1 MYLFSKMFFKDFVA
15 NPGEALVHLKQH
27 NSRFAYPF
35 VRLVVFWRV
44 VFSEYLHNQCIT
56 RGSALAYAMLVTL
69 IPLVTSATYMVAGFV
84 DVQPVQV
91 RSFFSFLLP
100 FAPNALLEYVT
111 SFLVNA
117 QQIRGIGLF
126 VLIVVA
132 VGLFSGVEAA
142 FNGIWKVAR
151 SRSFF
156 IRLRAFTMVMVYAP
170 VLFLLSF
177 QFRRSA
183 WFDFVSG
190 YFLPLDIVPFL
201 LMVLAFS
208 SIIWFVPTTR
218 VNLKSAFAG
227 GAVAGIL
234 FELERSEFSR
244 FVQLSSQ
251 TKTIYGTLW
260 ILPLF
265 LVSLFL
271 IALIILLG
279 AQVAYV
285 QQNFN
290 ALLRTQKRW
299 DRRISDYKT
308 YVTMRIMIDCVAA
321 FMKKRKPPTIRLFSS
336 MYEVTDAQAMGIV
349 TWLIHEGLLHAVG
362 APTMGFIPTRDFSQT
377 PVWDIITMIE
387 NQGRK
392 ISVFPDDAVRE
403 RLARIIT
410 ALPGGSVGEEAHCT
424 FAQLI
429 DQINQISEARWRNS
443 SVEK

>member
-1 MYLFSKMFFKDFVA
+1 MYLFSKEFVKDFFA

-27 NSRFAYPF
+27 NSLFVYPLVRF
-35 VRLVVFWRV
+35 VVFWRI
-44 VFSEYLHNQCIT
+44 VFSEYLRNQCIT
-56 RGSALAYAMLVTL
+56 RASALAYAMLLTL
-69 IPLVTSATYMVAGFV
+69 IPLVTSATYMVAGFM
-84 DVQPVQV
+84 DVQPGQV
-91 RSFFSFLLP
+91 RSFFALLLP
-100 FAPNALLEYVT
+100 FAPSTLLEYLT
-111 SFLVNA
+111 SFFINA
-117 QQIRGIGLF
+117 QQIRGIGLL

-132 VGLFSGVEAA
+132 AGLFGGIEAA

-201 LMVLAFS
+201 LIVLAFS

-218 VNLKSAFAG
+218 VNLKAAFLG
-227 GAVAGIL
+227 GAIAGIL
-234 FELERSEFSR
+234 FELERRGFSR
-244 FVQLSSQ
+244 FVQYSFQ

-265 LVSLFL
+265 LASLFL

-285 QQNFN
+285 HQNFN

-321 FMKKRKPPTIRLFSS
+321 FMKKQKLPTVRFFSS
-336 MYEVTDAQAMGIV
+336 TYEITDAQAMGIV

-362 APTMGFIPTRDFSQT
+362 APSTSGFIPTRDFSQT
-377 PVWDIITMIE
+377 PVRDVITLIE

-392 ISVFPDDAVRE
+392 ISAFPDDAARQ

-410 ALPGGSVGEEAHCT
+410 ALPEGSTGAEAHIT

-429 DQINQISEARWRNS
+429 NQTDQISEAR
-443 SVEK
+443 